1 MRGGIRRLH
10 PAGVVVAALLA
21 VAVGW
26 FLPLLGISLVGFL
39 VVDAL
44 DAALKARS
52 SAKSA

>member
-1 MRGGIRRLH
+1 
-10 PAGVVVAALLA
+10 LLA

-26 FLPLLGISLVGFL
+26 FLPLLGISQVGFL

-44 DAALKARS
+44 IAADKARS